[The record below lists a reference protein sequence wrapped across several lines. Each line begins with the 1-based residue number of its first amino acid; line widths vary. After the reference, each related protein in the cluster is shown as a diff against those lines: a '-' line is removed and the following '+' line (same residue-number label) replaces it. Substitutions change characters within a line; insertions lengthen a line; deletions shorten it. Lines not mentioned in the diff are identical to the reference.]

1 MSKGKDIFCKAVPWK
16 KSPQIALLALTDLWL
31 GPLTLTGLDHVVG
44 SGVGEERNQEGR
56 ERSNRT
62 KTPGRL
68 RRLRMM
74 VLVGAGR

>member
-1 MSKGKDIFCKAVPWK
+1 MSKGKDIFCKVVPWK
-16 KSPQIALLALTDLWL
+16 KSLQIALLALTDLWL

-44 SGVGEERNQEGR
+44 SGVGEERNPEGR

-68 RRLRMM
+68 RTLRMM
-74 VLVGAGR
+74 MLVGAGR